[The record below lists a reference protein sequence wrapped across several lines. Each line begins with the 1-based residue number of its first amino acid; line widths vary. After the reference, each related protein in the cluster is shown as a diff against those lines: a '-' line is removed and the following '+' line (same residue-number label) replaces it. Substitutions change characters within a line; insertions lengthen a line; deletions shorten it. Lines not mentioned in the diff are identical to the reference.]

1 MQNLLTEVTDQLFNN
16 FQSSACAET
25 GSFFLVICKAG
36 EVLASLLLAE
46 RFKQHMLKTDL
57 SLHLV
62 LECPNRITPKEVRE
76 AHRGLL
82 NYC

>member
-1 MQNLLTEVTDQLFNN
+1 MQNLLTEAINQVFNN
-16 FQSSACAET
+16 FQSSAYAET

-46 RFKQHMLKTDL
+46 RFKQHLLKTDL
-57 SLHLV
+57 FLHLV
-62 LECPNRITPKEVRE
+62 LETPKRATPKEVRE
-76 AHRGLL
+76 VHRGLS